1 MAVAVVEREQINSVG
16 ALKKAD
22 EAHNA
27 RIKNNY
33 AMLINPDTKIDD
45 LLCREEASVAAAA
58 PAVNFAPAAPAVNFA
73 PAAPA
78 REAYVSR
85 PYLVENARADSI
97 LFRADSPI
105 NRRENAVAQV
115 NAQAEC
121 DDEDNE
127 DLRPTATTIQYK
139 TAVADKSATE
149 GKISNHG
156 AEKRVKLNKKEKII
170 VAVVVG
176 VIVALL
182 ALIIINAAYIS
193 NLNSEISSL
202 QSSLTDVT
210 RAYSGI
216 SGQVRDFEAGIMD
229 KVEEFAR
236 FHNMI
241 KIS

>member
-45 LLCREEASVAAAA
+45 LLCREEASVAAA
-58 PAVNFAPAAPAVNFA
+58 VPAVNFA

-78 REAYVSR
+78 REAYISR

-121 DDEDNE
+121 DEEDNE

-149 GKISNHG
+149 GKISNYG
-156 AEKRVKLNKKEKII
+156 AEKRVRLNKKEKII

>member
-58 PAVNFAPAAPAVNFA
+58 PAVNFAPAAS
-73 PAAPA
+73 A

>member
-58 PAVNFAPAAPAVNFA
+58 PAVNFV

-115 NAQAEC
+115 NAKAEC
-121 DDEDNE
+121 DDDDNE

-156 AEKRVKLNKKEKII
+156 AEKRVRLNKKEKII

>member
-45 LLCREEASVAAAA
+45 LLCREEASVAAA
-58 PAVNFAPAAPAVNFA
+58 VPAVNFA

>member
-45 LLCREEASVAAAA
+45 LLCREEASVAA
-58 PAVNFAPAAPAVNFA
+58 AAPAVNFA

>member
-58 PAVNFAPAAPAVNFA
+58 PAVNFAPAS
-73 PAAPA
+73 PA

-156 AEKRVKLNKKEKII
+156 AEKRVRLNKKEKII